1 MRGRLWEVTMVPDD
15 FRSTDTVRFPA
26 SLDGLRKHFL
36 DIARVLD
43 TTDIDFRCHGI
54 RRAEMNATDTAQTL
68 IEVLLKRDVPDA
80 VQLNLILAQV
90 EAATLD
96 DEFGLCQGVL
106 RKGQR
111 QRKDGVAFSVGP
123 ENFLLVQI
131 DAELAVFEG
140 RHGMTPFVM
149 GFIWVVGITFYNEY
163 IIPCCD
169 DFSNS
174 IQCASTQVMP
184 GSLLVF
190 TLNRFLG
197 SPCSCLLRKGHILCR
212 IVLPKNC
219 YNYH

>member
-1 MRGRLWEVTMVPDD
+1 MRGRLWEAATVPDD

-54 RRAEMNATDTAQTL
+54 RGAEMDAADTAQTL
-68 IEVLLKRDVPDA
+68 VEVLLECDVPDA
-80 VQLNLILAQV
+80 VQLNLVLAQV

-96 DEFGLCQGVL
+96 DEFGLGQSVL

-123 ENFLLVQI
+123 ENFFLVQI

-140 RHGMTPFVM
+140 GHGMTPFVM
-149 GFIWVVGITFYNEY
+149 RFVWFFGTTFIMSILYHDVMILAIKTQELISSITFANYKHNNEA
-163 IIPCCD
+163 
-169 DFSNS
+169 F
-174 IQCASTQVMP
+174 
-184 GSLLVF
+184 
-190 TLNRFLG
+190 
-197 SPCSCLLRKGHILCR
+197 K
-212 IVLPKNC
+212 
-219 YNYH
+219 